1 MCKHQAKNLITG
13 ILIYPIMSLTMA
25 AAYFDRIF
33 LYSYND
39 VVAFFYMFFNA
50 YYSMTDKILVDDKIF
65 VLKS

>member
-1 MCKHQAKNLITG
+1 
-13 ILIYPIMSLTMA
+13 MA

-39 VVAFFYMFFNA
+39 VVAFFYMFFKA

-65 VLKS
+65 VLKSSDLRGLTMLSILEFIAHFISEK